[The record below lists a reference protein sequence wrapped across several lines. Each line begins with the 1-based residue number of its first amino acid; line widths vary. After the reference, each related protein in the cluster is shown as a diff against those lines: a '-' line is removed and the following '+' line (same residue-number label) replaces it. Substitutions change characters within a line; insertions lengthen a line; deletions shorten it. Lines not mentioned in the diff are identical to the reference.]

1 MLHINGTSIRL
12 TRGDTAYLTV
22 DISYTSSGKEYI
34 LESND
39 TLTLTIVDR
48 VSKQVVFDKTASGSN
63 RFKISSSDTAN
74 IMCGKYIYD
83 VQLKKQNGDICT
95 IIEPSVFEIMPEV
108 TA

>member
-1 MLHINGTSIRL
+1 MLHIHGTSIRL

-22 DISYTSSGKEYI
+22 DISYASSGNEYI

-48 VSKQVVFDKTASGSN
+48 MSKQVVFDKTANGSN
-63 RFKISSSDTAN
+63 QFKISSSDTAN